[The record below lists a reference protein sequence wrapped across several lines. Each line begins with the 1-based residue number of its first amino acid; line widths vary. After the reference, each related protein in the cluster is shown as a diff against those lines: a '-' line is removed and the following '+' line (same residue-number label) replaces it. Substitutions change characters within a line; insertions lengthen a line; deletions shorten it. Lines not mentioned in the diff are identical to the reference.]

1 MFTGPILVF
10 FQKYPQNRSK
20 APKQCPM
27 TILDHRECSKPP
39 DPGLEADLRI
49 SWLEGSI
56 SLDFAVRASRNI
68 SEMGIQN
75 NTIDLK
81 NTLYCIKVP
90 KVCSPTRILLLD
102 WPVCHISLQ
111 STQFVAQIG
120 SFFKPVESVS
130 RLNLVRNVT

>member
-75 NTIDLK
+75 VTIGTKPFLSHHKPLK
-81 NTLYCIKVP
+81 EASACWIPIVDPQFFHIKLHTE
-90 KVCSPTRILLLD
+90 STAQGNNSGGLEGIL
-102 WPVCHISLQ
+102 
-111 STQFVAQIG
+111 
-120 SFFKPVESVS
+120 
-130 RLNLVRNVT
+130 